1 MVRVRVK
8 ARVRIKLKLRI
19 LVTTIYRVGIWF
31 GAARVRVWPGSG

>member
-8 ARVRIKLKLRI
+8 ARVRIKLRLGI
-19 LVTTIYRVGIWF
+19 WVTTIYMVRIWF